1 MTNTDQHLNVQLMN
15 PSAMDDAGLLM
26 LDSVREIFDILEIP
40 FESVKFNCEMYKTLN
55 DLIQATFVERKCPII
70 EFPPSDYET
79 SHVMVSTGVFHT
91 KEGYFVECKDS
102 KREDPNTPPGKIFK
116 YIILHKLRWIFE
128 DDHSSGI
135 NDDFSMTFLSHV
147 KIPYGV

>member
-1 MTNTDQHLNVQLMN
+1 MN
-15 PSAMDDAGLLM
+15 PSAMDDAGLFM
-26 LDSVREIFDILEIP
+26 LDSIREIFDILGIP
-40 FESVKFNCEMYKTLN
+40 FKSVKFNCETYKKLD

-79 SHVMVSTGVFHT
+79 SHVMVATGIFNT

-116 YIILHKLRWIFE
+116 YLIFRQLRWVFG
-128 DDHSSGI
+128 DH
-135 NDDFSMTFLSHV
+135 
-147 KIPYGV
+147 